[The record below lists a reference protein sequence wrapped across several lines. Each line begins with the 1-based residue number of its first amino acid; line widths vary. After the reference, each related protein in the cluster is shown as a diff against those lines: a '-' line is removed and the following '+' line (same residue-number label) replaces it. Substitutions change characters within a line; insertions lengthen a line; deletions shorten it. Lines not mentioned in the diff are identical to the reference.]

1 MDTIAAIATSSGIG
15 SIAIVR
21 VSGADALSVAL
32 RLSRQTTLIPRH
44 ATLSFLYDSTC
55 APIDQAI
62 VLYFK
67 APHSF
72 TGEDVVEF
80 QCHGGSIVAS
90 MVLDALLGLGVR
102 LAQPG
107 EFSKRAFL
115 NGRIDLSEAEAI
127 AALIET
133 RSTDAAKILTR
144 QLKGELKGFVEHV
157 RDQLVEMLAFIE
169 VNIDYAEEDLPLD
182 MMQKIRLRLD
192 ALSEELLRTYESSE
206 RRKGLMSGFKI
217 AIVGKPNVGKSSL
230 LNALLSYDRAI
241 ISDIAGTTRD
251 TIEEE
256 LRVGSHLVRIV
267 DTAGIRQSHDT
278 IEQIGIERSIA
289 AIEESEIVIAMFDNS
304 RTCDAED
311 LHMLALLQTYEA
323 TKSVIYVLNKS
334 DLPALFDRSLLQEGC
349 LMLSA
354 HRDTDLLI
362 QSLQSLLDRC
372 AHEDSIM
379 LTSSRQ
385 VEAVKTAYKEVVA
398 SFDRLKEGQLELFA
412 FHINTAVEAISSITS
427 AFERD
432 EILDKMFSRFCLG
445 K

>member
-67 APHSF
+67 APYSF

-90 MVLDALLGLGVR
+90 MVLDALLDLGVR

-192 ALSEELLRTYESSE
+192 DLSEELRRTYESSE

-334 DLPALFDRSLLQEGC
+334 DLPALFDRSLLHEGC

>member
-32 RLSRQTTLIPRH
+32 RLSHQTTLIPRH
-44 ATLSFLYDSTC
+44 ATLSFLYDNAC
-55 APIDQAI
+55 AAIDRAI

-133 RSTDAAKILTR
+133 RSADAAKILTR
-144 QLKGELKGFVEHV
+144 QLKGELKQFVEHV

-192 ALSEELLRTYESSE
+192 ALSEELRRTYESSE

-256 LRVGSHLVRIV
+256 LRIGSHLVRIV
-267 DTAGIRQSHDT
+267 DTAGIRQAHDT

-311 LHMLALLQTYEA
+311 LHMLTLLQTYEA

-334 DLPALFDRSLLQEGC
+334 DLPALFDRSLLQEAC

-385 VEAVKTAYKEVVA
+385 VEAVKTAYKEVMA
-398 SFDRLKEGQLELFA
+398 SFDLLKEGQLELFA
-412 FHINTAVEAISSITS
+412 FHINAAVEAISSITS

>member
-1 MDTIAAIATSSGIG
+1 M
-15 SIAIVR
+15 
-21 VSGADALSVAL
+21 SGADALSVAL
-32 RLSRQTTLIPRH
+32 RLSHQTTLIPRH
-44 ATLSFLYDSTC
+44 ATLSFLYDN
-55 APIDQAI
+55 AFAAIDRAI

-144 QLKGELKGFVEHV
+144 QLKGELKQFVEHV

-192 ALSEELLRTYESSE
+192 ALSEELRRTYESSE

-256 LRVGSHLVRIV
+256 LRIGSHLVRIV
-267 DTAGIRQSHDT
+267 DTAGIRQAHDT

-311 LHMLALLQTYEA
+311 LHMLTLLQTYEA

-334 DLPALFDRSLLQEGC
+334 DLPALFDRSLLHEAC

-385 VEAVKTAYKEVVA
+385 VEAVKTAYKEVMA
-398 SFDRLKEGQLELFA
+398 SFDLLKEGQLELFA

>member
-1 MDTIAAIATSSGIG
+1 M
-15 SIAIVR
+15 
-21 VSGADALSVAL
+21 SGADALSVAL
-32 RLSRQTTLIPRH
+32 RLSHQTTLRPRH
-44 ATLSFLYDSTC
+44 ATLSFLYDSAC

-90 MVLDALLGLGVR
+90 MVLDALLSLGVR

-133 RSTDAAKILTR
+133 KSADAAKILTR
-144 QLKGELKGFVEHV
+144 QLKGELKDFVEHV

-182 MMQKIRLRLD
+182 MMQKIRLRLE
-192 ALSEELLRTYESSE
+192 ALSEKLRRTYESSE
-206 RRKGLMSGFKI
+206 RRKGLLSGFKI

-241 ISDIAGTTRD
+241 ISTIAGTTRD

-256 LRVGSHLVRIV
+256 LRIGSHLVRIV
-267 DTAGIRQSHDT
+267 DTAGIREAHDM
-278 IEQIGIERSIA
+278 IEKIGIERSIS

-311 LHMLALLQTYEA
+311 LHMLALLKTYEA
-323 TKSVIYVLNKS
+323 TKSVIHVLNKS
-334 DLPALFDRSLLQEGC
+334 DLPALFDRSCLDEGC
-349 LMLSA
+349 LTLSA

-362 QSLQSLLDRC
+362 QTLQTLLDRC
-372 AHEDSIM
+372 AREDSIM

-385 VEAVKTAYKEVVA
+385 VEAVKTAYQEVVT
-398 SFDRLKEGQLELFA
+398 SFDLLNEGQLELFA

>member
-1 MDTIAAIATSSGIG
+1 M
-15 SIAIVR
+15 R

-32 RLSRQTTLIPRH
+32 RLSHQTTLIPRH
-44 ATLSFLYDSTC
+44 ATLSFLYDNAC
-55 APIDQAI
+55 AAIDRAI

-133 RSTDAAKILTR
+133 RSADAAKILTR
-144 QLKGELKGFVEHV
+144 QLKGELKQFVEHV

-192 ALSEELLRTYESSE
+192 DLSEELRRTYESSE

-267 DTAGIRQSHDT
+267 DTVGIRQAHDT

-311 LHMLALLQTYEA
+311 LHMLTLLQTYEA

-334 DLPALFDRSLLQEGC
+334 DLPALFDRSLLQEAC

-385 VEAVKTAYKEVVA
+385 VEAVKTAYKEVMA
-398 SFDRLKEGQLELFA
+398 SFDLLKEGQLELFA
-412 FHINTAVEAISSITS
+412 FHINAAVEAISSITS

>member
-1 MDTIAAIATSSGIG
+1 M
-15 SIAIVR
+15 
-21 VSGADALSVAL
+21 SGADALSVAL
-32 RLSRQTTLIPRH
+32 RLSHQTTLIPRH
-44 ATLSFLYDSTC
+44 ATLSFLYDNAC
-55 APIDQAI
+55 AAIDQAI

-133 RSTDAAKILTR
+133 RSADAAKILTR
-144 QLKGELKGFVEHV
+144 QLKGELKQFVEHV

-192 ALSEELLRTYESSE
+192 ALSEELRRTYESSE

-256 LRVGSHLVRIV
+256 LRIGSHLVRIV
-267 DTAGIRQSHDT
+267 DTAGIRQAHDT

-311 LHMLALLQTYEA
+311 LHMLTLLQTYEA

-334 DLPALFDRSLLQEGC
+334 DLPALFDRSLLHEAC

-385 VEAVKTAYKEVVA
+385 VEAVKTAYKEVMA
-398 SFDRLKEGQLELFA
+398 SFDLLKEGQLELFA

>member
-1 MDTIAAIATSSGIG
+1 M
-15 SIAIVR
+15 R

-32 RLSRQTTLIPRH
+32 RLSHQTTLIPRH
-44 ATLSFLYDSTC
+44 ATLSFLYDNAC
-55 APIDQAI
+55 AAIDRAI

-133 RSTDAAKILTR
+133 RSADAAKILTR
-144 QLKGELKGFVEHV
+144 QLKGELKQFVEHV

-192 ALSEELLRTYESSE
+192 DLSEELRRTYESSE

-267 DTAGIRQSHDT
+267 DTAGIRQAHDT

-311 LHMLALLQTYEA
+311 LHMLTLLQTYEA

-334 DLPALFDRSLLQEGC
+334 DLPALFDRSLLQEAC

-385 VEAVKTAYKEVVA
+385 VEAVKTAYKEVMA
-398 SFDRLKEGQLELFA
+398 SFDLLKEGQLELFA
-412 FHINTAVEAISSITS
+412 FHINAAVEAISSITS

>member
-1 MDTIAAIATSSGIG
+1 
-15 SIAIVR
+15 
-21 VSGADALSVAL
+21 
-32 RLSRQTTLIPRH
+32 
-44 ATLSFLYDSTC
+44 
-55 APIDQAI
+55 
-62 VLYFK
+62 
-67 APHSF
+67 
-72 TGEDVVEF
+72 
-80 QCHGGSIVAS
+80 
-90 MVLDALLGLGVR
+90 MVLDALLDLGVR

-192 ALSEELLRTYESSE
+192 DLSEELRRTYESSE

-267 DTAGIRQSHDT
+267 DTAGIRQAHDT

-334 DLPALFDRSLLQEGC
+334 DLPALFDRSLLHEGC